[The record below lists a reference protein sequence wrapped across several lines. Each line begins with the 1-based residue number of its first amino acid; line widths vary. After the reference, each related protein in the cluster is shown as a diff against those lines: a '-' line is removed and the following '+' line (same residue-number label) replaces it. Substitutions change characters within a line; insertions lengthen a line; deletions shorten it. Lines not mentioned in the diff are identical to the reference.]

1 MTITYMKCKVYTW
14 AMWMSLV
21 VSERLSA
28 GPILGIP
35 PIIVL
40 AKVRR
45 TNTRL
50 QSARTQA
57 SAIKI
62 PEQKAFWNGMK
73 FRHAFISL
81 PWCTCVLNG
90 PIPFLNFPRLSVNI
104 INNKK
109 TRGKNALTDWCVVL
123 LWMQRREDDGSHSKK
138 THYFPAQKTSS
149 STSYFRWIFPFLRGI
164 KWKWMHFFQLGS
176 SNEKLLW
183 L

>member
-40 AKVRR
+40 ANVRR

-73 FRHAFISL
+73 FRHAFISM

-109 TRGKNALTDWCVVL
+109 TRGKNALTDWCVVNAEE
-123 LWMQRREDDGSHSKK
+123 RRWWVTFQKDSLFPSPKNIIL
-138 THYFPAQKTSS
+138 YFLFSMNFPLPSRNKMEMNAFL
-149 STSYFRWIFPFLRGI
+149 STW
-164 KWKWMHFFQLGS
+164 
-176 SNEKLLW
+176 
-183 L
+183 